1 MADFPNSWPPHIFF
15 ALEALANLCLQAPN
29 VTGGDLPV
37 SDNSFTL
44 IPTNQLGLTE
54 DQVAPQTLGGNRT
67 APRGSDINVVN
78 GTVTNGGNKIEG
90 EGWAS
95 QLQRELANRYM
106 TSVYCSWYAT
116 GGSLPGLLP
125 RLPDATL
132 NLTKSIGQTG
142 NLFEKFSALD
152 SDSSGRG
159 GEYVVQAGFGWTNGV
174 ALWVGAKFKD
184 VLVQPNCPPIAEE
197 TVSTGNQVGGTT
209 TVLMINTAFALLTC
223 SIAITGLS
231 VGW

>member
-1 MADFPNSWPPHIFF
+1 MH
-15 ALEALANLCLQAPN
+15 APD

-54 DQVAPQTLGGNRT
+54 DQVPLQTLGGNRT
-67 APRGSDINVVN
+67 APRGLDVNTVN

-106 TSVYCSWYAT
+106 ASVYCSWYAT
-116 GGSLPGLLP
+116 GGSLPDLLP
-125 RLPDATL
+125 RLPDTAL

-142 NLFEKFSALD
+142 ILFEKFSALD
-152 SDSSGRG
+152 SDSPGGG

-184 VLVQPNCPPIAEE
+184 VLVRPNCPPIVEG
-197 TVSTGNQVGGTT
+197 TVS
-209 TVLMINTAFALLTC
+209 A
-223 SIAITGLS
+223 SI
-231 VGW
+231 

>member
-1 MADFPNSWPPHIFF
+1 
-15 ALEALANLCLQAPN
+15 LQAPS
-29 VTGGDLPV
+29 VTDGDLPV
-37 SDNSFTL
+37 SNNSFTL

-54 DQVAPQTLGGNRT
+54 DQVPLQTLGGSRT
-67 APRGSDINVVN
+67 APRGSDINTVNGTFN

-95 QLQRELANRYM
+95 QLQREIANRYIA
-106 TSVYCSWYAT
+106 SVYCNWYAT
-116 GGSLPGLLP
+116 GGSLPRLLP
-125 RLPDATL
+125 RLPDTTL

-152 SDSSGRG
+152 IDRSGQG

-174 ALWVGAKFKD
+174 ALWVGAKFKH
-184 VLVQPNCPPIAEE
+184 VLVQPNCPPITEE
-197 TVSTGNQVGGTT
+197 LVSTGNLAVGTAKT
-209 TVLMINTAFALLTC
+209 LMINTAFALLTS
-223 SIAITGLS
+223 SIVITGLS

>member
-1 MADFPNSWPPHIFF
+1 M
-15 ALEALANLCLQAPN
+15 QAPN
-29 VTGGDLPV
+29 VTSGNLPT

-54 DQVAPQTLGGNRT
+54 GQVPLQTLGGNRT
-67 APRGSDINVVN
+67 APRGSDINAVN

-95 QLQRELANRYM
+95 QLQRELANRYI

-132 NLTKSIGQTG
+132 NLTHSLGHIG

-159 GEYVVQAGFGWTNGV
+159 GEYTVQAGFGWTNGV
-174 ALWVGAKFKD
+174 ALWVGARFKD
-184 VLVQPNCPPIAEE
+184 VLVQPNCPPIVDES
-197 TVSTGNQVGGTT
+197 VSTGSHGGAAN
-209 TVLMINTAFALLTC
+209 LMVNKVSALFTS
-223 SIAITGLS
+223 SIVIAVLS

>member
-1 MADFPNSWPPHIFF
+1 
-15 ALEALANLCLQAPN
+15 LQAPS
-29 VTGGDLPV
+29 VAGGDLPV
-37 SDNSFTL
+37 SNNSFTL

-54 DQVAPQTLGGNRT
+54 DQVPLQPLGGSHI
-67 APRGSDINVVN
+67 APHGSDINTVN

-132 NLTKSIGQTG
+132 NLTKSIDQTG

-152 SDSSGRG
+152 IDSSGRG

-184 VLVQPNCPPIAEE
+184 VLVQPICPPIVEE
-197 TVSTGNQVGGTT
+197 LVNTGNLAVGTART
-209 TVLMINTAFALLTC
+209 LMVNTAFALIT
-223 SIAITGLS
+223 SIVITGLS
-231 VGW
+231 VKW